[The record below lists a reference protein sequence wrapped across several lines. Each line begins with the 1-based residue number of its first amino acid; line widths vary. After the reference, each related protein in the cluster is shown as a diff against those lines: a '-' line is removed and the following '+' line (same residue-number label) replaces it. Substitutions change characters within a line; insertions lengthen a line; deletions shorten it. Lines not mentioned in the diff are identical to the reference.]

1 MSASSKQ
8 PAVSKP
14 MLVLLVVAVLVLI
27 WLLIP
32 TDNQTALDVKQPAET
47 NSMVA
52 AKKTPKLVQPVME
65 KEVTST
71 TRKSETNRNPF
82 EAPAIVR
89 LRLAK
94 DTNSNQRTNP
104 VVSRTDQSEVQVNQ
118 NQPVWKG
125 IMGTVDDQLAIVAY
139 KSRTYFLRLGDKLGS
154 SGYRLTGFSAGKIVL
169 SSAKG
174 ELRLER
180 EAKKK

>member
-1 MSASSKQ
+1 MSAGNKQ

-14 MLVLLVVAVLVLI
+14 MIVILVIAVLILI
-27 WLLIP
+27 WSLIP
-32 TDNQTALDVKQPAET
+32 TDKQTAPVVERPTKS
-47 NSMVA
+47 NNMVA
-52 AKKTPKLVQPVME
+52 SE
-65 KEVTST
+65 KNSKPEQSVEEQI
-71 TRKSETNRNPF
+71 ETLAIVKPEANRNPF
-82 EAPAIVR
+82 KVPAIVR
-89 LRLAK
+89 LRSSLDSK
-94 DTNSNQRTNP
+94 FNQSPSIAVEGTSP
-104 VVSRTDQSEVQVNQ
+104 GESRTDNSK
-118 NQPVWKG
+118 PVWKG
-125 IMGTVDDQLAIVAY
+125 TMGTADDQLVIVTY